1 MSYASKIECL
11 LGQNKGFYWL
21 NPFAHQYSLT
31 SSLFE
36 IEKCALINVPV
47 LFLQSLCKYQRVNM
61 PSGSFI
67 VIFTVVKSCYSII
80 FGQGRGDGWGDQ
92 QDGAGA
98 GGEFFKLN

>member
-1 MSYASKIECL
+1 
-11 LGQNKGFYWL
+11 
-21 NPFAHQYSLT
+21 
-31 SSLFE
+31 
-36 IEKCALINVPV
+36 
-47 LFLQSLCKYQRVNM
+47 M